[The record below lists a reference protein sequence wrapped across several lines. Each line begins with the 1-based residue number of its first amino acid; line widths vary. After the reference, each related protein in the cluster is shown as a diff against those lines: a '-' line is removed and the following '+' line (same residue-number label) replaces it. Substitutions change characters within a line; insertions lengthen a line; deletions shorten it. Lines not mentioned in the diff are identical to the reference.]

1 MHQNTMALRL
11 RACKAR
17 LPVKIAGCTGT
28 QLARDS
34 TEIMQID
41 EKRATGRYY
50 TRGNPFLSNPF
61 RAWAAALNLNQQTVL
76 EPFAGDNSIP
86 RLIREA
92 QLQCRDWALFD
103 IEPAAAAV
111 QQRDTLADFPTG
123 FDVCITNPPWLARN
137 SATRRG
143 LPFPSDTQHDDIYKY
158 ALEKCLTH
166 CKWVAAIIPEAFIR
180 SGLFLHRLRDFVS
193 LVPQKQQVRAYKA
206 RLPGNIEVRA
216 CKASL
221 SGDGGKAAPLVP
233 QKQQGRAYKARLP
246 GNVEGRAY
254 KARLPGDSG
263 KAAPFVPQK
272 QQVRAGKAR
281 LPGNGEVRACK
292 ARLPGDGETARLPE
306 DGGKA
311 APFMFADTEHPVG
324 LALFG
329 PALQVGA
336 LSVKIWRNNQ
346 FLGELEELRSHLPMP
361 SRNREIVFN
370 EPTGNVGLI
379 AVDNTVSASIRFC
392 PPAELEGYPVRY
404 QGRSITKLNVPWQV
418 DVAELNAH
426 LANIREKTHDVFLT
440 AFKGLR
446 RDGQYRRRLDW
457 ALARAIVDAAQP
469 ETSALFNIGN

>member
-1 MHQNTMALRL
+1 MALRL

-50 TRGNPFLSNPF
+50 TRGNPFLSTPF

-111 QQRDTLADFPTG
+111 QQRDTLADFPKG

-193 LVPQKQQVRAYKA
+193 LVPQKQQVRA
-206 RLPGNIEVRA
+206 G
-216 CKASL
+216 
-221 SGDGGKAAPLVP
+221 
-233 QKQQGRAYKARLP
+233 KARLP
-246 GNVEGRAY
+246 GNVEVRAG
-254 KARLPGDSG
+254 KASLPEDGG
-263 KAAPFVPQK
+263 KAALFVPQK
-272 QQVRAGKAR
+272 QQVRAYKASLPGNVEVRAGKAR
-281 LPGNGEVRACK
+281 LPGNVEVRAGK
-292 ARLPGDGETARLPE
+292 ASLPGDS
-306 DGGKA
+306 GKA

-336 LSVKIWRNNQ
+336 ISVKIWRNNQ

-457 ALARAIVDAAQP
+457 ALARAIIDAAQP
-469 ETSALFNIGN
+469 ETSALFNIGH